1 MQLVV
6 DETEKYAYLRTLD
19 ELPEGMPR
27 LARRHSLTFG
37 STVLLILLRE
47 ELTTAESDGET
58 PRVIVTTA
66 KITEWMRAYR
76 RDGVSEDRVN
86 GDINALVKLGYLR
99 RLRGSEDTY
108 EARRII
114 KALVTADWLAEW
126 RGQLLLL
133 PAGDDVT
140 DREDTLTCG
149 AETSEDL
156 AADELAEAHT

>member
-1 MQLVV
+1 MSCPKACPAWPVGIRSPSAPPFCSSCC
-6 DETEKYAYLRTLD
+6 ERNS
-19 ELPEGMPR
+19 PPPNP
-27 LARRHSLTFG
+27 
-37 STVLLILLRE
+37 
-47 ELTTAESDGET
+47 TAKHPG
-58 PRVIVTTA
+58 VIVTTA

-126 RGQLLLL
+126 RGRSSS
-133 PAGDDVT
+133 PPVT
-140 DREDTLTCG
+140 T
-149 AETSEDL
+149 
-156 AADELAEAHT
+156 